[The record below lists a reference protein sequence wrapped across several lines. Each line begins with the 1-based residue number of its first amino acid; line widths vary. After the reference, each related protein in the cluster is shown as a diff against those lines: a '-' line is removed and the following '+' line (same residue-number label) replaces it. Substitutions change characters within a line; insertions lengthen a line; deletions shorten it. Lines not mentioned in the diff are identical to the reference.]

1 MARQKD
7 RDDKVVYM
15 GPQDDEKPTFDDKMA
30 NLRVVG
36 GQLNETFKISDTV
49 TSIRKGTVARLK
61 AGALIYGIWL
71 GAAIVSVN
79 PILLAAVPVIAVV
92 GAVDA
97 YKHGSN
103 NIIYNSYRTIKESVG
118 LFAGDAVTLAKL
130 PFKAAA
136 FILGIDGKKDAPA
149 AGDAQA
155 PQAQQ
160 AQPEVQG
167 AGKGFG
173 KKLSSVFATFAPRD
187 AAANANGLK
196 RGQQVDITPAD
207 APKQN
212 VPRGPGNAG

>member
-1 MARQKD
+1 MAGQKD
-7 RDDKVVYM
+7 RDDKVVYF
-15 GPQDDEKPTFDDKMA
+15 GPQYDEKPTFDDKMA

-36 GQLNETFKISDTV
+36 GQLNETFKISDTLK
-49 TSIRKGTVARLK
+49 SIRKGTVDRLK

-79 PILLAAVPVIAVV
+79 PILLVAVPVIAVA

-103 NIIYNSYRTIKESVG
+103 NFIYNSYRTVKQSVG
-118 LFAGDAVTLAKL
+118 LLAGDVVRLAKL

-149 AGDAQA
+149 AGEAQT
-155 PQAQQ
+155 PQSQD

-173 KKLSSVFATFAPRD
+173 KKLSSVFANYAPRD
-187 AAANANGLK
+187 ASANANGLK
-196 RGQQVDITPAD
+196 RGQQVDITPAVQ
-207 APKQN
+207 KQN
-212 VPRGPGNAG
+212 VPKGPGNAG